1 MKRSVLEYLYEAADV
16 CSEKIALED
25 TEQAITYGRLLL
37 MVKAGRG
44 RGPASLFLG
53 GAGRLPSG
61 PGVAGT

>member
-37 MVKAGRG
+37 MVKAAGP
-44 RGPASLFLG
+44 GPASLFLG

>member
-37 MVKAGRG
+37 MVKA
-44 RGPASLFLG
+44 
-53 GAGRLPSG
+53 
-61 PGVAGT
+61 AGTFFGWERENGR